1 MKFSED
7 VVFEELLGHRTL
19 LFGELNTKKTYHTAK
34 FVQFLLE
41 AKKISPKEISILDF
55 APERQT
61 TSIGKIGGKIENF
74 YENTKRC
81 NVIPINGKILP
92 PRLTATNLKELDFI
106 ASANFKLL
114 NDALNSFEQNI
125 TSFLLINDLSMYLH
139 IGSKMRIWNV
149 IKKSSTFFG
158 NSYYGESINKDFAK
172 KFSLRE
178 KKRVNFLIKR
188 VDFPYFIE

>member
-74 YENTKRC
+74 YENTKSC